1 METQHIA
8 PEGHPVHTL
17 MEEHSTLL
25 DFTAKLL
32 KLAGELK
39 DASGFASSVDLLT
52 QIKGVIDHF
61 KASQKHYLR
70 EENVIFPYLEK
81 HGIAGPPKQMW
92 AEHDQIRDTEKE
104 LFGLMDNAAEMDFQD
119 FAAKLELNAQ
129 TIAEL
134 LAVHYNKENTI
145 LFPMAMQVF
154 TEDEWQETIRQFNE
168 IGYCCFSP
176 KSAMKDSEAESS
188 AEDKNDNGMIDTGSG
203 SLTKEELL
211 AMLNSLPVEITF
223 VDKDDTFR
231 YFNKIDDP
239 IFVRTVASVGTKVQN
254 CHPQKSV
261 HMVNKIL
268 ADFKS
273 GVKDMV
279 SFWIH
284 LGEKYV
290 YIRYFAVRDQ
300 EGKYLGCMEVTMDIN
315 DIQQISSDKR
325 LID

>member
-168 IGYCCFSP
+168 IGYCCFS
-176 KSAMKDSEAESS
+176 
-188 AEDKNDNGMIDTGSG
+188 
-203 SLTKEELL
+203 
-211 AMLNSLPVEITF
+211 
-223 VDKDDTFR
+223 
-231 YFNKIDDP
+231 
-239 IFVRTVASVGTKVQN
+239 
-254 CHPQKSV
+254 
-261 HMVNKIL
+261 
-268 ADFKS
+268 
-273 GVKDMV
+273 
-279 SFWIH
+279 
-284 LGEKYV
+284 
-290 YIRYFAVRDQ
+290 
-300 EGKYLGCMEVTMDIN
+300 
-315 DIQQISSDKR
+315 
-325 LID
+325 